1 MAERIFN
8 CPDCGVEVRTMYP
21 RTLRCKVCA
30 EKKRRET
37 RNNWKGRKSPPTEAE
52 MLRRAARAEAG
63 VAYVECKHCSAM
75 MGRYHKGG
83 RTDHDGFWTHF
94 ESKEEAIEAW
104 NRRAENG

>member
-52 MLRRAARAEAG
+52 MLRRAARAEMEALR
-63 VAYVECKHCSAM
+63 AYDPPENIQRCLSCTRKKCNNCLSMHTRS
-75 MGRYHKGG
+75 KGEKE
-83 RTDHDGFWTHF
+83 DG
-94 ESKEEAIEAW
+94 
-104 NRRAENG
+104 